1 VRVYLDACCLA
12 RLTDDQSQPR
22 IRREAE
28 AVERVLF
35 LVRHG
40 SVVLISSEAL
50 RDEIGRNPS
59 DERRLEGEAL
69 VSLAETTVKVD
80 AAVAQRAKELASA
93 GYGAYDALHL
103 AAAESAQ
110 VDVLLSTDDRFVK
123 RAQRGD
129 GHPAIPVRNPVYWVQ
144 EQWP

>member
-22 IRREAE
+22 IRKEAE
-28 AVERVLF
+28 AVERVLS
-35 LVRHG
+35 LVRRG
-40 SVVLISSEAL
+40 LVELISSEAL
-50 RDEIGRNPS
+50 RDEVRRNPS

-69 VSLAETTVKVD
+69 VSLAKTTVEVD
-80 AAVAQRAKELASA
+80 AGVARRARELASA

-103 AAAESAQ
+103 AAAEYGQA
-110 VDVLLSTDDRFVK
+110 DVLLSTDDRFMK
-123 RAQRGD
+123 RAERGD
-129 GHPAIPVRNPVYWVQ
+129 GQPRIRVRNPLSWVQ

>member
-1 VRVYLDACCLA
+1 MRVYLDACCLA

-69 VSLAETTVKVD
+69 VSLGETTGQGGCAGR
-80 AAVAQRAKELASA
+80 AASIR
-93 GYGAYDALHL
+93 
-103 AAAESAQ
+103 
-110 VDVLLSTDDRFVK
+110 TRFGRIRCV
-123 RAQRGD
+123 
-129 GHPAIPVRNPVYWVQ
+129 
-144 EQWP
+144 